1 MSADHISQ
9 LKSLASTWQF
19 SPSLNIS
26 EYNNLFIVLLPA
38 NAIINSLGFVLPFFF
53 FFKCGFTSKWSH
65 FGFIIQT
72 TLKEPSLCF
81 G

>member
-19 SPSLNIS
+19 PPSLNIS

-38 NAIINSLGFVLPFFF
+38 NAIINSMGFVLPFFF
-53 FFKCGFTSKWSH
+53 LNVVSH
-65 FGFIIQT
+65 PNGV
-72 TLKEPSLCF
+72 TLVLLFRPH
-81 G
+81 

>member
-38 NAIINSLGFVLPFFF
+38 NAIKNSMGFVLPFFYF
-53 FFKCGFTSKWSH
+53 LNVVSH
-65 FGFIIQT
+65 PNGV
-72 TLKEPSLCF
+72 TLVLLFRPH
-81 G
+81 

>member
-19 SPSLNIS
+19 PPSLNIS

-38 NAIINSLGFVLPFFF
+38 NAIINSMGFVLPFFF
-53 FFKCGFTSKWSH
+53 
-65 FGFIIQT
+65 
-72 TLKEPSLCF
+72 
-81 G
+81 